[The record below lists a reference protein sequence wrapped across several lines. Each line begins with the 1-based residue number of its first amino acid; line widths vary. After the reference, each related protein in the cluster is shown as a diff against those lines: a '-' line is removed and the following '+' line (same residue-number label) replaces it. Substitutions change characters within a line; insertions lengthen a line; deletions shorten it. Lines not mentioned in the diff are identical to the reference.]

1 MASKAQ
7 LKAEIDALDDSRLEM
22 LHRILTLLRAPP
34 PPQTNTAALH
44 TNPLKDSVLFEADLL
59 SPIEETWDAER

>member
-7 LKAEIDALDDSRLEM
+7 LKAEIDALDDSRLEV
-22 LHRILTLLRAPP
+22 LQRILTLLRAPSP
-34 PPQTNTAALH
+34 PRTNTAALH
-44 TNPLKDSVLFEADLL
+44 ANPLKDSVLFEADLL